1 MEIFGLVVTIIG
13 AAKLAAW
20 LMKIFES
27 MEG

>member
-1 MEIFGLVVTIIG
+1 MAIFGLVVTIIG